1 MRSIAL
7 MLENKKDYKEFNNLL
22 LYSIGN
28 IISVFGTC
36 IFSFA
41 LDLYV
46 LKITGS
52 SLSFAIS
59 LILGTVPMII
69 VNPLAGVIADKFDK
83 KKLVILMDLLNGA
96 VLIIVYLLSIVNGL
110 RLAMIY
116 ISILLLTIF
125 TTIFSVTMETAKPNI
140 VSEKMLLNI
149 NSVSKLINSIS
160 SILGPVI
167 GGLVFAIFDIRTFI
181 IVNSIS
187 FIFSAACEFFMDFRF
202 NGRSYDHDKQPG
214 RVNLLGDIKEGF
226 NYICS
231 NENIKSL
238 FIMLISLNFFLG
250 FSVTV
255 PLPYIINSVLKLNS
269 RSFGIIQGAFPV
281 GMIIGALC
289 VKKIS
294 EKTSYTRLLKKLSV
308 ILSLSMLLIG
318 LPILFS
324 NLQFLSSVYMVY
336 YCMVMVVF
344 GFAIALIDIPISYLM
359 QITIPE
365 NFRGRVMSIG
375 ISIVKTLLPA
385 ALLLSGILLK
395 LIPTYIMPITGGMM
409 LLVIN
414 ITSVKNR
421 NFDLSSEKP

>member
-1 MRSIAL
+1 MKSIAM
-7 MLENKKDYKEFNNLL
+7 MLENKMDYKEFNNLL

-28 IISVFGTC
+28 IISVFGNA

-46 LKITGS
+46 LKLTGS

-59 LILGTVPMII
+59 LILGTVPMILI
-69 VNPLAGVIADKFDK
+69 NPLAGVIADKFNK

-96 VLIIVYLLSIVNGL
+96 VLLVVYLLSIINGL
-110 RLAMIY
+110 SLAMIY
-116 ISILLLTIF
+116 TAILMLTIF
-125 TTIFSVTMETAKPNI
+125 TTIFSVGMETAKPNI

-149 NSVSKLINSIS
+149 NSISKLINSIS

-167 GGLVFAIFDIRTFI
+167 GGLVFAIFDIRAFI

-187 FIFSAACEFFMDFRF
+187 FVFSAACEFFIDFTF
-202 NGRSYDHDKQPG
+202 NGKSYEEANSAG
-214 RVNLLGDIKEGF
+214 RINLLGDIKEGF
-226 NYICS
+226 NYIWS

-269 RSFGIIQGAFPV
+269 RAFGIIQGAVPV

-289 VKKIS
+289 IKKIS
-294 EKTSYTRLLKKLSV
+294 EKIAYTKLLKKLSI
-308 ILSLSMLLIG
+308 ILSLSMILIG

-324 NLQFLSSVYMVY
+324 DLQFLSSAYMVY
-336 YCMVMVVF
+336 YCILMTAF

-365 NFRGRVMSIG
+365 DFRGRVMSIG
-375 ISIVKTLLPA
+375 ISIGKTLLPA

-395 LIPTYIMPITGGMM
+395 LIPTYIMPITGGVA
-409 LLVIN
+409 LLIIN
-414 ITSVKNR
+414 ISSVKNR
-421 NFDLSSEKP
+421 NFDVNSGNM

>member
-1 MRSIAL
+1 MKSIAL
-7 MLENKKDYKEFNNLL
+7 MAENKKDYKEFKNLL

-28 IISVFGTC
+28 IISVFGSS

-59 LILGTVPMII
+59 LVLGTVPMII
-69 VNPLAGVIADKFDK
+69 INPLAGVIADKFDK

-96 VLIIVYLLSIVNGL
+96 VLLVVYLLSIINGL
-110 RLAMIY
+110 SLSMIY
-116 ISILLLTIF
+116 TAILLLTIF
-125 TTIFSVTMETAKPNI
+125 TTIFSVGVETAKPNI

-149 NSVSKLINSIS
+149 NSISKLINSVS

-167 GGLVFAIFDIRTFI
+167 GGLVFAIFDIRIFI
-181 IVNSIS
+181 VVNSIS
-187 FIFSAACEFFMDFRF
+187 FVFSAACEFFIDFRF
-202 NGRSYDHDKQPG
+202 NGKSYEEANSSG
-214 RVNLLGDIKEGF
+214 RVNLLEDIKEGF
-226 NYICS
+226 NYIWS

-269 RSFGIIQGAFPV
+269 KAFGIIQGAVPV

-294 EKTSYTRLLKKLSV
+294 ERVSYTKLLKKLSI

-318 LPILFS
+318 LPILF
-324 NLQFLSSVYMVY
+324 NGLHFLSSAYMVY
-336 YCMVMVVF
+336 YCIVMTAF

-365 NFRGRVMSIG
+365 EFRGRVMSIG
-375 ISIVKTLLPA
+375 ISIGKTLLPA
-385 ALLLSGILLK
+385 ALLISGILLK
-395 LIPTYIMPITGGMM
+395 LIPTYIMPITGGI
-409 LLVIN
+409 LLLIIN
-414 ITSVKNR
+414 TSSVKNR
-421 NFDLSSEKP
+421 DFDVNSKN